1 MIYYELDFRRKERGR
16 LSEYLERHRFAKGVT
31 LLIRR
36 YYDHHVARD
45 SAALTYYLLFA
56 IFPLLIFLNNLV
68 GLMSFDIDSLL
79 NALANVIPRDVVDLI
94 GQYLVYVSR
103 VSSETL
109 LWFSL
114 VFTIYFPFRAVNAL
128 FMSVRKA
135 YDAGMPAHFIRY
147 QLRVLL
153 YTILLIATMVFSI
166 ASVTVG
172 RRALEFVSRY
182 IYLSDAAIR
191 LWTWLRFVFLGAL
204 LFAMIALLYALA
216 LDERNVRQGILP
228 GVLASLVAWIT
239 LSLLFSL
246 YVERAANYSVIY
258 GSIGGIIV
266 VLLWLY
272 LTATML
278 IMGAEVNSVLLNTKK
293 TQRIQT

>member
-1 MIYYELDFRRKERGR
+1 MR
-16 LSEYLERHRFAKGVT
+16 LSDYLEKHRFAKGVT
-31 LLIRR
+31 LLVQR

-68 GLMSFDIDSLL
+68 GLLAFDIDGLL
-79 NALANVIPRDVVDLI
+79 LELSRVVPRDVVDLV

-103 VSSETL
+103 VSSKTL

-114 VFTIYFPFRAVNAL
+114 VFTVYFPFRAANAL

-135 YDAGMPAHFIRY
+135 YGAGMPTHVIRY

-153 YTILLIATMVFSI
+153 YTILLIVTLVFSVVV
-166 ASVTVG
+166 ATVG
-172 RRALEFVSRY
+172 RRALDFVSEY
-182 IYLSDAAIR
+182 IYVSDTAIR
-191 LWTWLRFVFLGAL
+191 LWSWLRFVFLGAV
-204 LFAMIALLYALA
+204 LFAIIALLYALA
-216 LDERNVRQGILP
+216 LDERDIRRSILP
-228 GVLASLVAWIT
+228 GVLSSLFAWIA

-246 YVERAANYSVIY
+246 YVERAARYSVIY

-272 LTATML
+272 LTATVL
-278 IMGAEVNSVLLNTKK
+278 IMGAEFNSVLLNLNPN
-293 TQRIQT
+293 RS

>member
-1 MIYYELDFRRKERGR
+1 MMYVILGKYFFGKERER
-16 LSEYLERHRFAKGVT
+16 LSDYLEKHWLAKGVA

-68 GLMSFDIDSLL
+68 GLLSFDLEGFL
-79 NALANVIPRDVVDLI
+79 NELSRFVPRDVVDLV

-103 VSSETL
+103 VSSKTL

-114 VFTIYFPFRAVNAL
+114 VFTVYFPFRAANAL

-135 YDAGMPAHFIRY
+135 YGAGMPTHFIRY

-153 YTILLIATMVFSI
+153 YTILLIVTLVLSLIVA
-166 ASVTVG
+166 TVG
-172 RRALEFVSRY
+172 RRALDFISGY
-182 IYLSDAAIR
+182 IYLSDTAIR
-191 LWTWLRFVFLGAL
+191 LWSWLRFVFLGAM
-204 LFAMIALLYALA
+204 LFAIIALLYALA
-216 LDERNVRQGILP
+216 LDERDIRRSILP
-228 GVLASLVAWIT
+228 GVLSSLVAWIA

-246 YVERAANYSVIY
+246 YVEHAARYSVIY
-258 GSIGGIIV
+258 GSIGGVIV

-272 LTATML
+272 LTATVL
-278 IMGAEVNSVLLNTKK
+278 IMGAEFNSVLLSVNPK
-293 TQRIQT
+293 QE